1 MEGSN
6 ECDNQIMQYEKN
18 IICINDKTK
27 VDKVMEERE
36 NPRLQTEIN
45 KVSRECENFD
55 KEKIKHIL
63 E

>member
-1 MEGSN
+1 
-6 ECDNQIMQYEKN
+6 MQYEKN